1 MTDIHYKIL
10 VYTEAQMHALAAKLY
25 YVLKSSAHRRAVI
38 FLHGTLGMGKTTFV
52 RGFLRSVPYSGH
64 VKSPTY
70 TLMEPY
76 NLDGVD
82 IYHLDLYRISEP
94 EALEEIGL
102 RDIIDDDAYF
112 FVEWPLKENNLF
124 EPDLEIHIVSEG
136 DARRVTINA
145 TSNIGQ
151 DIVQALS

>member
-1 MTDIHYKIL
+1 MTDIHYKML
-10 VYTEAQMHALAAKLY
+10 VHTEAQMQALAAKLY
-25 YVLKSSAHRRAVI
+25 QVLKSSAHRRAVI

-52 RGFLRSVPYSGH
+52 RGFLRAIPYSGH

-76 NLDGVD
+76 NLEGVD

-102 RDIIDDDAYF
+102 RDLIDDDAYF

-136 DARRVTINA
+136 DARRVTMNA